1 MMKEKQAW
9 FKPLLDNVVREMIK
23 TGAIRGAAVE
33 AAPIWGSPGNLL
45 IAKVWDASNKSQ
57 FIWTIAGDNA
67 VTDHIPGSLAANAQ
81 AAARH
86 FALKWQMD
94 ADRLLQVAKNK
105 APAKDSDGNMEAYT
119 SKLIGYA
126 EALYDLAGRDDIWKS
141 R

>member
-1 MMKEKQAW
+1 MSEKQAW
-9 FKPLLDNVVREMIK
+9 FKPLLDSVVREMIK
-23 TGAIRGAAVE
+23 TGAISGAAVE
-33 AAPIWGSPGNLL
+33 AAPVWGAPGTVL

-94 ADRLLQVAKNK
+94 ADRLLQVAKNRGPVK
-105 APAKDSDGNMEAYT
+105 GSEENMEAYT
-119 SKLIGYA
+119 RKLISYA
-126 EALYDLAGRDDIWKS
+126 EALYDLAGRDDIWKN